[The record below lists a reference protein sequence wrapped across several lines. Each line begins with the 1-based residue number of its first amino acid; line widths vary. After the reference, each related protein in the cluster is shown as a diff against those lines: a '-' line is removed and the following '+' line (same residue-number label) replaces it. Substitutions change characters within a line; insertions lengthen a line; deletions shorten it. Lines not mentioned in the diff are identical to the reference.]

1 MLQLHLSDKQFHCL
15 LKVWLILEVL
25 RYSLNPIDHTW
36 HHTLWPTFIGSRN
49 HEPLLNPWNTLLW
62 KFIHYSDVIMG
73 MMASQI
79 TSLTIVYLTV
89 YSGGDQRQHQ
99 SSASL
104 AFVRGIHRWPLNS
117 PRKWPV
123 TRKMFPFDDIIM
135 KVHKSSSRSGRLFH
149 NQGAQFILECYKH
162 FPKRGKV
169 LIQ

>member
-1 MLQLHLSDKQFHCL
+1 MTYIRGFT
-15 LKVWLILEVL
+15 VLIEP
-25 RYSLNPIDHTW
+25 Y
-36 HHTLWPTFIGSRN
+36 WPHMASHIMASIGSRN
-49 HEPLLNPWNTLLW
+49 HEPLLNPWNTILW
-62 KFIHYSDVIMG
+62 KFIHNSDVIMG

-117 PRKWPV
+117 PHKWPV

-149 NQGAQFILECYKH
+149 NQGAQLHFRVLKAFSKERQGFNPIIILA
-162 FPKRGKV
+162 P
-169 LIQ
+169 